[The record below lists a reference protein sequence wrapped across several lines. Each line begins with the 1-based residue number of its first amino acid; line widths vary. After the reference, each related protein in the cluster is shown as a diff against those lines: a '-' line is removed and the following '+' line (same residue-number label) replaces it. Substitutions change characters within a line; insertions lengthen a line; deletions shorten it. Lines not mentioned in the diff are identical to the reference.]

1 MSDAFPNASLKRRF
15 AAILYDFFLIFALW
29 AITLVVLQAALGSA
43 ATVDGQLPDTPPL
56 ATVWVQLTCY
66 IETYLFYLY
75 FWRIKGQTLGM
86 QVWKIRTVNEA
97 GQLLS
102 IHQATTRFLVATIA
116 MAPFGLG
123 LFWALFDK
131 DRRAAQDIW
140 SHSRVVYLGDK
151 PYASE
156 RR

>member
-1 MSDAFPNASLKRRF
+1 
-15 AAILYDFFLIFALW
+15 
-29 AITLVVLQAALGSA
+29 
-43 ATVDGQLPDTPPL
+43 
-56 ATVWVQLTCY
+56 
-66 IETYLFYLY
+66 
-75 FWRIKGQTLGM
+75 
-86 QVWKIRTVNEA
+86 
-97 GQLLS
+97 
-102 IHQATTRFLVATIA
+102 

>member
-1 MSDAFPNASLKRRF
+1 
-15 AAILYDFFLIFALW
+15 
-29 AITLVVLQAALGSA
+29 
-43 ATVDGQLPDTPPL
+43 
-56 ATVWVQLTCY
+56 
-66 IETYLFYLY
+66 
-75 FWRIKGQTLGM
+75 M

-123 LFWALFDK
+123 LFWALIDK

-140 SHSRVVYLGDK
+140 SRSYVVYLGDK